1 MLGGGEG
8 GCGYGWER
16 SRQVK
21 EFSYEKVVTARPG
34 VGDTTTFTCDPPI
47 YLSTNM
53 SDISCQDIWIRLD
66 RAPRDPLFS
75 TYMTSCPS
83 TERSSAYFD
92 VYYLVVCK
100 SPTS

>member
-1 MLGGGEG
+1 MFGGGEG
-8 GCGYGWER
+8 GCGYGGER

-66 RAPRDPLFS
+66 RAPRDPLLS
-75 TYMTSCPS
+75 TYMTSAPWAYGS
-83 TERSSAYFD
+83 SRS
-92 VYYLVVCK
+92 L
-100 SPTS
+100 

>member
-8 GCGYGWER
+8 GSGYGWER

-34 VGDTTTFTCDPPI
+34 VGDTTPFTSDPPI

-75 TYMTSCPS
+75 TYMTSAPCAYGS
-83 TERSSAYFD
+83 SRS
-92 VYYLVVCK
+92 
-100 SPTS
+100 P